1 MIFKIS
7 MQISSQV
14 GSSGRRRILQVEEKQ
29 HTPSESLWH
38 RAVNIT
44 LQNLSEAESS
54 TYHDWQLDPSFDDL
68 KLSKV
73 ATASYFPF
81 SQS

>member
-1 MIFKIS
+1 
-7 MQISSQV
+7 MQICSQV
-14 GSSGRRRILQVEEKQ
+14 GTSGRRRILEVEVKQ

-44 LQNLSEAESS
+44 LQKISEAESS
-54 TYHDWQLDPSFDDL
+54 TYHDWQLDPSSFDDL

-73 ATASYFPF
+73 ATASYLPF
-81 SQS
+81 SWS